1 LTHRLNVD
9 ALIFCLVWA
18 ALAIFAWDR
27 AGMKAG
33 LICSI
38 GLFPVI
44 MLSSA
49 TILSRTG
56 SFAAERT
63 VRWGIL
69 AVAMIGLASYLDA
82 AG

>member
-1 LTHRLNVD
+1 MSHRLNLD
-9 ALIFCLVWA
+9 ALAYCVIWA

-27 AGMKAG
+27 AGTKAG
-33 LICSI
+33 LLVSL

-44 MLSSA
+44 MRASA

-56 SFAAERT
+56 NFAAEQA

-69 AVAMIGLASYLDA
+69 AAAAIGLLSYLDA

>member
-1 LTHRLNVD
+1 MRHRLNLD
-9 ALIFCLVWA
+9 ALAYCILWA
-18 ALAIFAWDR
+18 ALAIFAWQA

-33 LICSI
+33 LLLSI

-44 MLSSA
+44 MLASA
-49 TILSRTG
+49 LILSRTG
-56 SFAAERT
+56 SFAAEQA

-69 AVAMIGLASYLDA
+69 AAAAIGLASFLDA